1 MKISQAPELK
11 FQYQRA
17 MDKLK
22 AILVDD
28 EQDSRNILSNYLSKY
43 CPQVELLAECK
54 NIKEGL
60 VAIDQHQPDLLFL
73 DIEMP
78 YGTGFDL
85 LEQIGEVNFETIF
98 VTAYDNY
105 AIQALNMSA
114 AYYLLKPLDIDELVA
129 AVEKIY
135 AEKEQNKDS
144 FHVKVLLEN
153 LKQENERPKKIML
166 PTFEGFEIVPIDQI
180 IYCEADD
187 NFTKFH
193 LKDVK
198 QPFLISKT
206 LKHFEGLLP
215 ANKFVRIHRSS
226 LINIDYVVRYTK
238 GKGGYVTMEN
248 KVELEVSPKK
258 KHQFLEAFR

>member
-1 MKISQAPELK
+1 
-11 FQYQRA
+11 

-28 EQDSRNILSNYLSKY
+28 EQDSRQILSNYLAKY
-43 CPQVELLAECK
+43 CPDVELMAACK
-54 NIKEGL
+54 NIQEGL
-60 VAIDQHQPDLLFL
+60 EAIKKISPDLLFL

-78 YGTGFDL
+78 FGTGFDL
-85 LEQIGEVNFETIF
+85 LEQVEDISFETVF

-114 AYYLLKPLDIDELVA
+114 AYYLLKPIDIDELVN
-129 AVEKIY
+129 AVDKIKS
-135 AEKEQNKDS
+135 EKEQNVDS
-144 FHVKVLLEN
+144 FHVQVLLDN
-153 LKQENERPKKIML
+153 IKQENERPKKIML

-193 LKDVK
+193 LKEAK
-198 QPFLISKT
+198 PLLISKT
-206 LKHFEGLLP
+206 LKHFEEMLP
-215 ANKFVRIHRSS
+215 KTKFVRIHRSS
-226 LINIDYVVRYTK
+226 LINTDYVVRYTK

-248 KVELEVSPKK
+248 DIELEVSPKK
-258 KHQFLEAFR
+258 KSQFLEAFK